1 MRNSSTFLMSI
12 GLPIILI
19 GTLQLS
25 GCVTKKETPT
35 PPGGAYLSS
44 SGGAQ
49 FDQSANL
56 VDSAGASIG
65 NIASLSL
72 KTIHRSIKDPSVI
85 FVTAGGNGVI
95 ISYDNGKNW
104 QKMAKPIAS
113 VTSIVALDNDILLV
127 SGSNQD
133 SEGIIM
139 RSLNRGKSWDKVLTV
154 PAARKPKKKT
164 IEIIKPPEPPPVSV
178 TSLTI
183 NPFHPDKI
191 YAATSTGD
199 ILMGEE
205 SGKLWHKITISQ
217 PVKKFVPSPHRDGE
231 LLLVATSGQLIKLTD
246 NEQEAIIV
254 IKKKTKA
261 LDAAYV
267 NQLPN
272 AIFVSTTSGAAA
284 STDQGETW
292 SLLSLPVSTKVA
304 FTDAIA
310 RVSPTNASRLLVSIN
325 NILFRSED
333 GGSSWNSLSLDLPN
347 HSITDISIDPS
358 NASRVLLITKP
369 YKN

>member
-1 MRNSSTFLMSI
+1 MRNSSTFLLTI
-12 GLPIILI
+12 GLPIFLV

-25 GCVTKKETPT
+25 GCTSKKAEPV

-49 FDQSANL
+49 FDQSVNL
-56 VDSAGASIG
+56 VDGTGTSLGH
-65 NIASLSL
+65 IASLSL
-72 KTIHRSIKDPSVI
+72 NTIHRSTKDPAVI

-95 ISYDNGKNW
+95 ISYDNGETW
-104 QKMAKPIAS
+104 QKMAKPIPS
-113 VTSIVALDNDILLV
+113 VSSVVVLENDILLV

-133 SEGIIM
+133 REGIVM
-139 RSLNRGKSWDKVLTV
+139 RSLDKGKSWDKVLTV
-154 PAARKPKKKT
+154 PAVRQIKKKRL
-164 IEIIKPPEPPPVSV
+164 EIIKPPEPPPLSV

-183 NPFHPDKI
+183 NPFHPDKV

-199 ILMGEE
+199 ILMGEQ

-217 PVKKFVPSPHRDGE
+217 PVRKFATSPHRDGE
-231 LLLVATSGQLIKLTD
+231 LLIVSTSGQLIKLTD
-246 NEQEAIIV
+246 NEQEKLIV
-254 IKKKTKA
+254 IGKKTRS

-272 AIFVSTTSGAAA
+272 AMFVSTASGAAT
-284 STDQGETW
+284 STDRGETW
-292 SLLSLPVSTKVA
+292 SLLSLPISTSVA

-325 NILFRSED
+325 NIIFRSED
-333 GGSSWNSLSLDLPN
+333 GGRSWNSLSLDLPN
-347 HSITDISIDPS
+347 HSITDISIDPT

>member
-1 MRNSSTFLMSI
+1 MRNSSTLLLTIS
-12 GLPIILI
+12 LPLIVI

-25 GCVTKKETPT
+25 GCTSKKTAPT

-49 FDQSANL
+49 FDQSANF
-56 VDSAGASIG
+56 VDDTGASIG

-72 KTIHRSIKDPSVI
+72 NTIHRSTKDSSVI
-85 FVTAGGNGVI
+85 FVTAGGNGII

-104 QKMAKPIAS
+104 QTMSKPIAS
-113 VTSIVALDNDILLV
+113 VTSIVALENDILLV
-127 SGSNQD
+127 SGSNEEK
-133 SEGIIM
+133 EGIVM
-139 RSLNRGKSWDKVLTV
+139 RSLDRGKSWDKVLTV
-154 PAARKPKKKT
+154 PAARKKKKQR

-183 NPFHPDKI
+183 NPFHPDKV

-199 ILMGEE
+199 ILMGEQ

-231 LLLVATSGQLIKLTD
+231 LLLVATGGQLIKLTD
-246 NEQEAIIV
+246 NKQETLIV
-254 IKKKTKA
+254 IGKKTRA

-272 AIFVSTTSGAAA
+272 AIFVSTASGAATSA
-284 STDQGETW
+284 DRGETW
-292 SLLSLPVSTKVA
+292 SLLNLPISTRVA

-310 RVSPTNASRLLVSIN
+310 RVSPTNSSRLLISIN
-325 NILFRSED
+325 NVLFRSED
-333 GGSSWNSLSLDLPN
+333 GGNSWNSLSLELPN

-358 NASRVLLITKP
+358 NASRVLLITRP

>member
-1 MRNSSTFLMSI
+1 MRNSSTFLMTI
-12 GLPIILI
+12 TLPLILI

-25 GCVTKKETPT
+25 GCTSKKAVPT

-56 VDSAGASIG
+56 IDDTGATIG
-65 NIASLSL
+65 HIASLSL
-72 KTIHRSIKDPSVI
+72 NAIHRSTKDPTVI
-85 FVTAGGNGVI
+85 FVTAGGNGII

-104 QKMAKPIAS
+104 QSMSKPITS
-113 VTSIVALDNDILLV
+113 VTSIVALENDILLV

-133 SEGIIM
+133 REGIIM

-154 PAARKPKKKT
+154 PAARQPKKKR
-164 IEIIKPPEPPPVSV
+164 IEIIKTAEPPPVSV

-183 NPFHPDKI
+183 NPFHPDKL
-191 YAATSTGD
+191 YAVTSTGD
-199 ILMGEE
+199 ILMGEQ

-217 PVKKFVPSPHRDGE
+217 PVRKFVPSPHRDGE
-231 LLLVATSGQLIKLTD
+231 LLLVSTGGQLIKITD
-246 NEQEAIIV
+246 NKQETIIV
-254 IKKKTKA
+254 IKKKTRV

-267 NQLPN
+267 SQLPD
-272 AIFVSTTSGAAA
+272 AIFVSTASGAAT
-284 STDQGETW
+284 STDRGKTW
-292 SLLSLPVSTKVA
+292 SLLSLPISTKVA

-310 RVSPTNASRLLVSIN
+310 RVSPTNSSRLLISIN

-333 GGSSWNSLSLDLPN
+333 GGNSWNSLSLDLPN

>member
-1 MRNSSTFLMSI
+1 MSV
-12 GLPIILI
+12 GLPLIII

-25 GCVTKKETPT
+25 GCTSKKTEPT

-49 FDQSANL
+49 FDQSVSLIDDTGATTGHIANL
-56 VDSAGASIG
+56 
-65 NIASLSL
+65 SLNA
-72 KTIHRSIKDPSVI
+72 IHRSTKDPAVI

-104 QKMAKPIAS
+104 QAMAKPIAN
-113 VTSIVALDNDILLV
+113 VTSIVALESDILLV
-127 SGSNQD
+127 SGSNED
-133 SEGIIM
+133 KEGIIM
-139 RSLNRGKSWDKVLTV
+139 RSLDRGKSWDKVLTV
-154 PAARKPKKKT
+154 PAARIKKKKR
-164 IEIIKPPEPPPVSV
+164 IEILKTAEPPPVSV

-183 NPFHPDKI
+183 NPFHADKL

-199 ILMGEE
+199 ILMGEQ
-205 SGKLWHKITISQ
+205 SGKLWSKITISQ

-231 LLLVATSGQLIKLTD
+231 LLLVSTAGQLIKLTD
-246 NEQEAIIV
+246 NKQETLIV
-254 IKKKTKA
+254 IGKKTRA

-267 NQLPN
+267 NQLPD
-272 AIFVSTTSGAAA
+272 AIFVSTASGAAA
-284 STDQGETW
+284 STDRGETW
-292 SLLSLPVSTKVA
+292 SLLSLPISTKVA

-310 RVSPTNASRLLVSIN
+310 RVSPTNSSRLLVSIN
-325 NILFRSED
+325 NVLFRSED